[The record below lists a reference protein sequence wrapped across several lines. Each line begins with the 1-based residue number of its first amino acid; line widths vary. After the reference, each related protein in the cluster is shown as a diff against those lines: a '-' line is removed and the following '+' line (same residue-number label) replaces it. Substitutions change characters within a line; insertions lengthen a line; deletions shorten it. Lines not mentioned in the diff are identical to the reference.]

1 MAMLAI
7 GTRMDCAARASMDL
21 YEAIRK
27 LYEEKK
33 RLEHA
38 IKELEK
44 LRAGGCPPPAEP
56 SGTRRG
62 RHSMG
67 RAERQQ
73 VSQRMR
79 KYWAARR
86 KNRPSATP

>member
-1 MAMLAI
+1 
-7 GTRMDCAARASMDL
+7 MDL

-44 LRAGGCPPPAEP
+44 LRAGDRPPAAEP
-56 SGTRRG
+56 SARRRG

-67 RAERQQ
+67 RAERLQ